1 MNYSLP
7 KTVVPIAMLFSFR
20 MLGLFMLIPVFS
32 VLAVQLSGATASLI
46 GIALGSYG
54 LSQGIL
60 QIPFGLLSDRY
71 GRKRMITIGLILF
84 AAGSL
89 WGALTHSI
97 YGMIGARI
105 VQGMGAIGSVLI
117 ALLADLTE
125 DKDRT
130 KAMAILGLTIGT
142 SFIAAMI
149 ISPVLT
155 HHYGLSSIFYL
166 TFVLSLLGLTFLY
179 TLVPTPAQESFH
191 AESETNPQLLRT
203 VLRDSK
209 LQRLNAG
216 IFFQHLVLT
225 STFYVVPMLLKAQIQ
240 QGNLGQQWHFYLP
253 VLLLSF
259 IVMLPFIYIAER
271 MKKMR
276 LIFLTAVG
284 LTALAQL
291 LLAVIPSTLPA
302 LFILIFIYFVA
313 FNILEAS
320 LPSII
325 SRQASKSNKGTAMG
339 VYSTSQFLGIFT
351 GGLLSGISYQYV
363 GISGL
368 FIMNTLYSL
377 IWLLLSWPMN
387 DISAKSEIQSRT

>member
-97 YGMIGARI
+97 FGMIGARI

-166 TFVLSLLGLTFLY
+166 TFVLSLLGLIFLY
-179 TLVPTPAQESFH
+179 TIVPSPEQERFH

-203 VLRDSK
+203 VLRDTR

-240 QGNLGQQWHFYLP
+240 LGNLSQQWHFYLP

-276 LIFLTAVG
+276 LIFLAAIS

-291 LLAVIPSTLPA
+291 LLAVVPSTLLA
-302 LFILIFIYFVA
+302 LFVLIFIYFVA

-339 VYSTSQFLGIFT
+339 VYSTSQFLGIFA
-351 GGLLSGISYQYV
+351 GGLLSGLSYQYV
-363 GISGL
+363 GITGL
-368 FIMNTLYSL
+368 FIMNTIYSL
-377 IWLLLSWPMN
+377 IWLLISWPMN
-387 DISAKSEIQSRT
+387 DTSAK

>member
-32 VLAVQLSGATASLI
+32 VLAVQLSGATPSLI

-71 GRKRMITIGLILF
+71 GRKRLITIGLTLF

-105 VQGMGAIGSVLI
+105 IQGMGAIGSVLI
-117 ALLADLTE
+117 ALLADLTA

-149 ISPVLT
+149 ISPILT

-166 TFVLSLLGLTFLY
+166 TFILSLLGLLFLY
-179 TLVPTPAQESFH
+179 TIVPTPKHESFH
-191 AESETNPQLLRT
+191 AESETNPRLLQT
-203 VLRDSK
+203 VLRDPK

-225 STFYVVPMLLKAQIQ
+225 ATFYVIPMLLKAHIQ
-240 QGNLGQQWHFYLP
+240 SGHLGQQWHFYLP
-253 VLLLSF
+253 VLVCSF

-284 LTALAQL
+284 LTALCQL
-291 LLAVIPSTLPA
+291 LLALTPA
-302 LFILIFIYFVA
+302 SMTALSILVFLYFVA
-313 FNILEAS
+313 FNTLEAS
-320 LPSII
+320 LPSLI
-325 SRQASKSNKGTAMG
+325 SRLADKTNKGTAMG
-339 VYSTSQFLGIFT
+339 VYSTSQFLGIFA
-351 GGLLSGISYQYV
+351 GGLLSGITYQHL
-363 GISGL
+363 GSSGL
-368 FIMNTLYSL
+368 FLLNAGYSL
-377 IWLLLSWPMN
+377 IWLFISWPMN
-387 DISAKSEIQSRT
+387 MPLTSSR

>member
-97 YGMIGARI
+97 FGMIGARI

-166 TFVLSLLGLTFLY
+166 TFVLSLLGLIFLY
-179 TLVPTPAQESFH
+179 TIVPSPEQERFH

-203 VLRDSK
+203 VLRDTR

-240 QGNLGQQWHFYLP
+240 LGNLSQQWHFYLP

-276 LIFLTAVG
+276 LIFLTAVS

-291 LLAVIPSTLPA
+291 LLAVVPSTLLA

-339 VYSTSQFLGIFT
+339 VYSTSQFLGIFA
-351 GGLLSGISYQYV
+351 GGLLSGLSYQYV
-363 GISGL
+363 GITGL
-368 FIMNTLYSL
+368 FIMNTIYSL
-377 IWLLLSWPMN
+377 IWLLISWPMN
-387 DISAKSEIQSRT
+387 DISAK

>member
-166 TFVLSLLGLTFLY
+166 TFVLSLLGLIFLY
-179 TLVPTPAQESFH
+179 TIVPSPEQERFH

-203 VLRDSK
+203 VLRDTR

-240 QGNLGQQWHFYLP
+240 LGNLSQQWHFYLP

-276 LIFLTAVG
+276 LVFLTAVS

-291 LLAVIPSTLPA
+291 LLAFVPSTLLA

-339 VYSTSQFLGIFT
+339 VYSTSQFLGIFA
-351 GGLLSGISYQYV
+351 GGLLSGLSYQYV
-363 GISGL
+363 GITGL
-368 FIMNTLYSL
+368 FIMNTIYSL
-377 IWLLLSWPMN
+377 IWLLISWPMN
-387 DISAKSEIQSRT
+387 DISAK